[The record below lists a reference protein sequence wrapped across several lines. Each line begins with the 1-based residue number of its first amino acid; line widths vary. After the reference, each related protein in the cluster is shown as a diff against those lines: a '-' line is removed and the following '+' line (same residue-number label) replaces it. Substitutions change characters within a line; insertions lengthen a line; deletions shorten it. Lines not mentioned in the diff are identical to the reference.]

1 LLIRNVSFKRL
12 LNLFHDSMAKSDLS
26 YSLMIK
32 FNINIDFQHLSN
44 SLDFKLLM
52 NRSYGMRRQILN
64 LSSMINVW
72 LY

>member
-1 LLIRNVSFKRL
+1 
-12 LNLFHDSMAKSDLS
+12 MAKSDLS